1 MQWRWVWVWVVVQEL
16 HPYLSPVQMER
27 VQMPL
32 KCSLEK
38 KGRRGWGGGKKRF
51 KSFLKKGKKIR
62 KAR

>member
-38 KGRRGWGGGKKRF
+38 KGRRGGGKKRF
-51 KSFLKKGKKIR
+51 KSFLKKGKQLR
-62 KAR
+62 NAR